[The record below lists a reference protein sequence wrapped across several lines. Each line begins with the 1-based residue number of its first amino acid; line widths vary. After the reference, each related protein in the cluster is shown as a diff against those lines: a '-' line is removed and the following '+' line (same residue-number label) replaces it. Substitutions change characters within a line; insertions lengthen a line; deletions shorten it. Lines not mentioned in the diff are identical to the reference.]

1 MAGPP
6 EHGKATASVSYRTP
20 EDATE
25 PERIT
30 YGNENA
36 TGWRP
41 AGDRLATGWRPAG
54 DRLATGNE
62 VVTSVMARWWVDR
75 FWMCAILFLVEAIS
89 KEPKPS
95 ETIGPVVNRHRDG
108 HW

>member
-1 MAGPP
+1 MRPAGDRL
-6 EHGKATASVSYRTP
+6 ATGWRPAGDRL
-20 EDATE
+20 
-25 PERIT
+25 
-30 YGNENA
+30 A

-75 FWMCAILFLVEAIS
+75 FWMCAILFLVEAWQ
-89 KEPKPS
+89 
-95 ETIGPVVNRHRDG
+95 GRCVVEAHHMVIASLNG
-108 HW
+108 SLSNYAMV